1 MGKGDGPLGTV
12 SVRGTVTFIGR
23 QGGYTYCVL
32 LLYYVWL
39 AFPLNKLYFT
49 KFSVCSSVCKSIV
62 ILIQHC

>member
-1 MGKGDGPLGTV
+1 MGGKEDTLTV
-12 SVRGTVTFIGR
+12 
-23 QGGYTYCVL
+23 
-32 LLYYVWL
+32 YYYIHVWL